1 MSDKPQFIPPVRVQS
16 LSDLNLQLALVDHA
30 VTTVNLERTALA
42 RSGQLTESLNAEF
55 NAQLRSLKGRRS
67 RLEDRR
73 LVLPANPNQPP
84 LSSDPTLAASPHGSN
99 HSPSVITIAEPTDT
113 SSAMPTTPQ
122 QRPRPLVP
130 FHVSPH
136 PGIGADAPE
145 WSSPSMPEAVLPT
158 SLEPPRPS
166 KRRRVQDPRPVTA
179 LDQARSRLSPST
191 PPRSAQPDVLVIE
204 DEGSSP
210 LGSRDQFSPP
220 SRRVPPHHYYSP
232 PSHPVGLS
240 PYINLAQ
247 PNTLPRPN
255 PIRSADAS
263 RDAYGTTTPPRL
275 HRSALASPSCVQVI
289 DLTADSHATIQS
301 HAGLGYRPLLPVY
314 PQARSQL
321 PTMGPGAPMGLS
333 TQQLRSAMGQVIGTL
348 NPQRS
353 TARANQLRS
362 EMATFANLLDPRQGY
377 TMTPA
382 DPQAESELA
391 SREQDRG
398 ELRGLVMGIHKLR
411 INLNQRLATPP
422 NMNVMLKEYQ
432 KVGLA
437 WMVNMENSFV
447 CGGILADD
455 MGLGKTVQS
464 IALLLTHRPRKP
476 TKIVEAA
483 DGVMVNQTSPDITPT
498 TLGTPQIPNT
508 IRHHYATLVVAPP
521 SLIYQWK
528 REIQT
533 KIGNRKL
540 AVYVYHGANR
550 ERRPELLSHY
560 DVVVTT
566 YSLLG
571 HGYPRPTEDDA
582 ESNDAPAVCPLF
594 QIKWWRVILD
604 EAQIIKNRLSKVS
617 IAVTHLE
624 SKHRWCL
631 SGTLI
636 QNSIDELYPSMR
648 FLQIKPLDKW
658 DRFRQEISSPFSHE
672 HYAESAMQRVQW
684 LLKSLSLRRRKQDT
698 LDGQPIL
705 CLPEKQALLDQVV
718 FSDPEVLFYQSI
730 EKRTQKDFKELVERN
745 AVMDNYGHIL
755 LLILRLRQACCHP
768 HLAVD
773 SRHRDILEDY
783 DHEVKKYPDS
793 AWDLHVPTPS
803 TGTKAETTPTPTMD
817 WSPTHSLRSVGN
829 ESKVDVVSLEN
840 TAVADNAMSIDTKP
854 RVSGPDPAL
863 PKDSVDL
870 PLVTDLL
877 ISPRKSEPLTANTTG
892 QQTQGAARP
901 QVPCK
906 TWTTRQ
912 KTVWKKL
919 PTELQR
925 SLALVDF
932 TTVQCQYCLDVVADP
947 VITSPCGHIFC
958 EECLDTHL
966 NSQVDD
972 VEPNCPRCRTKLRP
986 KQALVVTVDP
996 NEAEVVADLGLP
1008 PPNGTQALLEQAK
1021 DSSSNGKKPSALRGP
1036 SRKVRKIR
1044 PHPIKEFVP
1053 ERYKFV
1059 PSAKIR
1065 RALQVIHDTK
1075 RNHPSDKFVIFSQF
1089 TKMLFLMS
1097 KALNQYNVRHFI
1109 YDGSMTAMEREEMV
1123 KNFEDDAEVT
1133 IMLISIKCGSV
1144 GLNLCCANRV
1154 ILLDLWW
1161 NPALEDQATDRVY
1174 RIGQTK
1180 NVTVHRIVVPN
1191 TIEDRI
1197 LALQERKRQIVEQAY
1212 GEGGNERLGRLS
1224 FNDLAYLFNAGSCS

>member
-1 MSDKPQFIPPVRVQS
+1 MSDKPQFIPPVRVKT

-30 VTTVNLERTALA
+30 VATVNLERTALA

-73 LVLPANPNQPP
+73 LVLPASPKQSP
-84 LSSDPTLAASPHGSN
+84 LSSAPALAASPQQPP
-99 HSPSVITIAEPTDT
+99 HSSSVITITEPTDIG
-113 SSAMPTTPQ
+113 AAVPTTPQ
-122 QRPRPLVP
+122 RCPRPLVP

-136 PGIGADAPE
+136 PGVGADAPE
-145 WSSPSMPEAVLPT
+145 WPPSSMPGAALTT
-158 SLEPPRPS
+158 SPESPRPS
-166 KRRRVQDPRPVTA
+166 KRRRVQNPRPTA
-179 LDQARSRLSPST
+179 AQDQAASRLSPST
-191 PPRSAQPDVLVIE
+191 PPRSARPDVLVIE
-204 DEGSSP
+204 DKGHSP

-220 SRRVPPHHYYSP
+220 PHRVQPRHYYSP

-240 PYINLAQ
+240 HYINLTQPTTAQ
-247 PNTLPRPN
+247 PRPY
-255 PIRSADAS
+255 PVRSADTS

-275 HRSALASPSCVQVI
+275 HRPTLAAPLGVQVI
-289 DLTADSHATIQS
+289 DLTADGHATAQS
-301 HAGLGYRPLLPVY
+301 GAALGYQPLLRIY
-314 PQARSQL
+314 PQTVS
-321 PTMGPGAPMGLS
+321 PMGS
-333 TQQLRSAMGQVIGTL
+333 NVRQLRNALGQVIGTL

-377 TMTPA
+377 TMAPA
-382 DPQAESELA
+382 GSQAGSDLA
-391 SREQDRG
+391 AREQDLG
-398 ELRGLVMGIHKLR
+398 ELRGLVLGIHNLR
-411 INLNQRLATPP
+411 INQNQRLATPSS
-422 NMNVMLKEYQ
+422 MNVMLKEYQ

-447 CGGILADD
+447 HGGILADD

-464 IALLLTHRPRKP
+464 IALLLTHRPHKP

-483 DGVMVNQTSPDITPT
+483 NGAMVNQSSPETTPK
-498 TLGTPQIPNT
+498 TLNTPPIPST
-508 IRHHYATLVVAPP
+508 IRHHHATLVVAPP

-533 KIGNRKL
+533 KVGNRKL
-540 AVYVYHGANR
+540 TVYVYHGANR

-571 HGYPRPTEDDA
+571 HGYPKPTEDTPESDA
-582 ESNDAPAVCPLF
+582 APVVCPLF

-636 QNSIDELYPSMR
+636 QNSIDEFYPSLR
-648 FLQIKPLDKW
+648 FLQIKPLHKW

-698 LDGQPIL
+698 LDGRPIL

-718 FSDPEVLFYQSI
+718 FSDPEAQFYQSI
-730 EKRTQKDFKELVERN
+730 EQRTQKDFNELVERN

-783 DHEVKKYPDS
+783 DHEVKKFPDDV
-793 AWDLHVPTPS
+793 WDLHAPI
-803 TGTKAETTPTPTMD
+803 TGSGFKADTTPTSTMD
-817 WSPTHSLRSVGN
+817 WSPSDSLRSIGDDNKAGVLGS
-829 ESKVDVVSLEN
+829 EKSAALD
-840 TAVADNAMSIDTKP
+840 TAMPIDLKPSITNNSAAM
-854 RVSGPDPAL
+854 AHEA
-863 PKDSVDL
+863 VDL
-870 PLVTDLL
+870 PSVTDLL
-877 ISPRKSEPLTANTTG
+877 TSPRKTESCTANSTG
-892 QQTQGAARP
+892 QETQNLAQP

-906 TWTTRQ
+906 TWTARQ
-912 KTVWKKL
+912 KAVWKKF
-919 PTELQR
+919 PAELQR
-925 SLALVDF
+925 TLALVDF
-932 TTVQCQYCLDVVADP
+932 ATVQCQYCLDVVADS

-986 KQALVVTVDP
+986 KQTLAVTVDP
-996 NEAEVVADLGLP
+996 DEAEEVTGLGLP
-1008 PPNGTQALLEQAK
+1008 PPNGTQALLKQAK
-1021 DSSSNGKKPSALRGP
+1021 DSSSNEKKPSSLLDASG
-1036 SRKVRKIR
+1036 KVRKVR

-1065 RALQVIHDTK
+1065 RALEVIQDTK
-1075 RNHPSDKFVIFSQF
+1075 RCHQTDKFVIFSQF

-1097 KALNQYNVRHFI
+1097 KALNHHNIRHCI

-1224 FNDLAYLFNAGSCS
+1224 FNDLTYLFNAGPRS